1 MTLLEVFLI
10 ILIIAAF
17 ICGVLFAR
25 RNQRKVEAGVAKGK
39 ELADEGITR
48 AQEVIHDL
56 KDSIGK

>member
-1 MTLLEVFLI
+1 MTWFEISLI
-10 ILIIAAF
+10 ILIIIAF
-17 ICGVLFAR
+17 VAGVLFAR
-25 RNQRKVEAGVAKGK
+25 RNKNKVEIGVAKGK